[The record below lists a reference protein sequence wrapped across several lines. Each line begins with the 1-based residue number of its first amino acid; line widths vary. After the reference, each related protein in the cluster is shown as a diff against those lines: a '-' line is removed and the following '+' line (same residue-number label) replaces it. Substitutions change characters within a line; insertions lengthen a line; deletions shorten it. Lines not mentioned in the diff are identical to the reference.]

1 MKLYRSPTGHWHGT
15 KEDAEAFAKKFTTT
29 YEVCEVPYDKKGLLA
44 FLNEHKVGRTQ
55 YAETFPMEKLP
66 PVEDEIPP
74 LKVIRTVDGSTAVVH
89 NVGTVLAPQAPHP
102 AQKLWDRAAMEEAI
116 LVAPLDTAMSLAEL
130 IMSRM
135 RDFVKGK

>member
-15 KEDAEAFAKKFTTT
+15 KDDAIAFATKFTTT
-29 YEVCEVPYDKKGLLA
+29 WEVCEVPYDKKGLLA

-66 PVEDEIPP
+66 PVEDE
-74 LKVIRTVDGSTAVVH
+74 LRFKVQKTVDG
-89 NVGTVLAPQAPHP
+89 GTVVVKAPPVNQTL
-102 AQKLWDRAAMEEAI
+102 QKVWDRLAVEEFI
-116 LVAPLDTAMSLAEL
+116 LVSPLDTALALGEL
-130 IMSRM
+130 VMSRM

>member
-29 YEVCEVPYDKKGLLA
+29 WEVCEVPYDKKGLLA

-66 PVEDEIPP
+66 PVEPNP
-74 LKVIRTVDGSTAVVH
+74 TVPQLNPTLQKV
-89 NVGTVLAPQAPHP
+89 
-102 AQKLWDRAAMEEAI
+102 WDRMAIEEAI
-116 LVAPLDTAMSLAEL
+116 LEAPLDTALALGEL
-130 IMSRM
+130 VMSRM